1 MMRRRIRRCAGPLL
15 AVLAACVLGALAPTT
30 SAAGG
35 DAGGIGKR
43 VAIKG
48 APAPGPATYDRVWV
62 RKYGPADARAV
73 LVLMPGSPSGQGSF
87 DAIGPE
93 IAAGVP
99 GLAVWTLDRR
109 GNAFEDIS
117 AFELGD
123 ANAALSYYLFGQEV
137 GGRKFQPVSD
147 RAGRFVREWGAAVA
161 MNDVHRVV
169 KRAARGGRSVFLG
182 GHSMGASMTP
192 LYAAWDFHGRAGFR
206 DLDGLVQIDGG
217 AMGTWE
223 KSTAGTPFANRIGSV
238 REAKRV
244 LKRARGQSPF
254 GFAGWIEGVPE
265 WLVGVLPEL
274 GCQYALQA
282 PNGPSVFQQ
291 FADEVEAVFPGVLPA
306 GLLPEFP
313 VTNEALIGYL
323 MTNQS
328 SAGIALESL
337 RVRVGQLAESGDP
350 RPWVNG
356 PISSVP
362 AACASFTREPGNAF
376 EWYYPVRIDIDLLRG
391 DPYLKGDAVS
401 RYLGMRTFHLRQVD
415 VPVYAYESAISEGGV
430 RKGVRRFVRGSRV
443 TRSKVVSEP
452 DAGHLDPLLDDPDEN
467 RFIQTVVPFLRS
479 LTP

>member
-1 MMRRRIRRCAGPLL
+1 MHRQIRRCAVPLL
-15 AVLAACVLGALAPTT
+15 AVLAASTLGALAPAT
-30 SAAGG
+30 SAAGA
-35 DAGGIGKR
+35 DAGDTGKR

-48 APAPGPATYDRVWV
+48 APAPGPASYDRVWV
-62 RKYGPADARAV
+62 RKYGPANARAV

-87 DAIGPE
+87 DAIAPE
-93 IAAGVP
+93 IAARVQ

-109 GNAFEDIS
+109 GNALEDVS

-123 ANAALSYYLFGQEV
+123 ANTALSYYIFGQEV

-147 RAGRFVREWGAAVA
+147 REGSFVHEWGAAVA

-169 KRAARGGRSVFLG
+169 TEAGRGGRSVILG

-192 LYAAWDFHGRAGFR
+192 LYAAWDFNGRAGFR

-217 AMGTWE
+217 AMGTWD
-223 KSTAGTPFANRIGSV
+223 KSTAGTPYANHIGSV

-244 LKRARGQSPF
+244 LKAAGRQSPF
-254 GFAGWIEGVPE
+254 GFAGWIQGVPE

-282 PNGPSVFQQ
+282 PNEASVLQQ
-291 FADEVEAVFPGVLPA
+291 LADDLEAVFPGVLPA

-328 SAGIALESL
+328 SAGIALASL
-337 RVRVGQLAESGDP
+337 HVRVGQLAESGDP

-376 EWYYPVRIDIDLLRG
+376 EWYYPVRNEIDVLRG
-391 DPYLKGDAVS
+391 DSFLRDDAVS
-401 RYLGMRTFHLRQVD
+401 RYLGMRTFHLSQVD
-415 VPVYAYESAISEGGV
+415 VPVYAYESAISQGGV
-430 RKGVRRFVRGSRV
+430 REGVDRFVRK
-443 TRSKVVSEP
+443 SKVPRHEVVSEP
-452 DAGHLDPLLDDPDEN
+452 DAGHLDPLLDDPAQN
-467 RFIQTVVPFLRS
+467 RFLETVVPFLRG

>member
-1 MMRRRIRRCAGPLL
+1 MDRGIRRHAGRFL
-15 AVLAACVLGALAPTT
+15 AVLAASTLAALAPAA
-30 SAAGG
+30 SAAAG
-35 DAGGIGKR
+35 DAGDTGKR

-48 APAPGPATYDRVWV
+48 APAPGPAAYDRVWV
-62 RKYGPADARAV
+62 RKYGPANAGAV
-73 LVLMPGSPSGQGSF
+73 LILMPGSPSGQGSF
-87 DAIGPE
+87 DAIAPE
-93 IAAGVP
+93 IAERVP

-109 GNAFEDIS
+109 GNAFEDVS

-123 ANAALSYYLFGQEV
+123 ANAALSYYLLEQEI

-147 RAGRFVREWGAAVA
+147 RDARFVRKWGAAVA

-169 KRAARGGRSVFLG
+169 KRAGRRGRSVILG
-182 GHSMGASMTP
+182 GHSMGASLTP
-192 LYAAWDFHGRAGFR
+192 LYAAWDFRGRAGFR

-217 AMGTWE
+217 AMGTWQ
-223 KSTAGTPFANRIGSV
+223 KSTAGTPFADRIGSV
-238 REAKRV
+238 RKAKRV
-244 LKRARGQSPF
+244 LKAARGQSPF

-282 PNGPSVFQQ
+282 PNEASVFQRL
-291 FADEVEAVFPGVLPA
+291 ADEVEAAFPGVLPA

-313 VTNEALIGYL
+313 VTNEAFIGYL

-337 RVRVGQLAESGDP
+337 HARVGQLAESGDP

-362 AACASFTREPGNAF
+362 VACQSFTSEPGNAF
-376 EWYYPVRIDIDLLRG
+376 EWYYPVRLEIDVLRG
-391 DPYLKGDAVS
+391 DPYLSGDAAS
-401 RYLGMRTFHLRQVD
+401 RYLGMRAFHLSQVD

-430 RKGVRRFVRGSRV
+430 RKGVRRFVRKSQVQRH
-443 TRSKVVSEP
+443 KVVSEP
-452 DAGHLDPLLDDPDEN
+452 DAGHLDPLLDDPAQNLFLE
-467 RFIQTVVPFLRS
+467 TVVPFLRS
-479 LTP
+479 VTP